1 MSAQPVIPMAVRPME
16 FQEAGLPA
24 DLQEKLKAPLP
35 PEAITANDKTP
46 HLSSIKPA
54 FVIERM
60 NDVFGIG
67 GYRTTNKTISYEKEL
82 RTFKKGTD
90 KEYTKNQF
98 VGTVHGTL
106 EEKACKT
113 EADRLYAKQKQHE
126 RNTQRLKDLMVY
138 AVDALGGKVKT
149 PLFSIYCQ
157 TSAAQI
163 KVEKKEDTD
172 LVEVEKTNPELVRT
186 KREPNMEALKL
197 LVTTDPKAEVLN
209 KFIVSNCAGKR
220 GLRIK

>member
-1 MSAQPVIPMAVRPME
+1 LKLYDIPAQIDDFERLLEDGGGELTPELEQRWQDFIKGSRE
-16 FQEAGLPA
+16 KIEAGAMVVKNL
-24 DLQEKLKAPLP
+24 
-35 PEAITANDKTP
+35 EA
-46 HLSSIKPA
+46 
-54 FVIERM
+54 
-60 NDVFGIG
+60 
-67 GYRTTNKTISYEKEL
+67 
-82 RTFKKGTD
+82 
-90 KEYTKNQF
+90 Q
-98 VGTVHGTL
+98 
-106 EEKACKT
+106 EKACKT
-113 EADRLYAKQKQHE
+113 EAERLYAKQKQHE

-172 LVEVEKTNPELVRT
+172 LAEVEKTNPELVRT

-197 LVTTDPKAEVLN
+197 LVTTDPAASVLD
-209 KFIVSNCAGKR
+209 KFIVNHCAGKR